1 LLKTGPYG
9 RRNSLWQLSGRRT
22 FRCLQFPIIDVG
34 LIALTGQNLKLIA
47 NFGNGT
53 DNIDVSAATKHS
65 ITVTNT
71 PGVLTNDRVDMT
83 MVLIPVSRRRLM
95 EVANTLWPQIYR
107 RLDQMITEPDA
118 RAPYPQQ
125 MRRHET
131 HQYGA
136 VD

>member
-9 RRNSLWQLSGRRT
+9 RNSLWQLSGRRT

-95 EVANTLWPQIYR
+95 EVANTLWPQY
-107 RLDQMITEPDA
+107 TEDWT
-118 RAPYPQQ
+118 R
-125 MRRHET
+125 
-131 HQYGA
+131 
-136 VD
+136 